1 LQEAKDNLVESELR
15 GPTLRVYWHIL
26 STKKKEGIGV
36 RSVQRALGMSSP
48 SVALHHLEKLRT
60 LGLLEKQSSGEYH
73 LVSTVKVGVLQ
84 NYVGLFGY
92 MLPRFLFYSTL
103 FTTMLVL
110 YPLLY
115 PFDLSTH
122 NVMALIF
129 GGTAAGVCW
138 IETYRVWKRKP
149 F

>member
-26 STKKKEGIGV
+26 STRKKEGIGV
-36 RSVQRALGMSSP
+36 RSVQRALGLSSP
-48 SVALHHLEKLRT
+48 SVEKLRT
-60 LGLLEKQSSGEYH
+60 LGLLEKQLTGEYN

-110 YPLLY
+110 YPLL
-115 PFDLSTH
+115 
-122 NVMALIF
+122 
-129 GGTAAGVCW
+129 
-138 IETYRVWKRKP
+138 
-149 F
+149 